1 MNNAKLIA
9 VRFSIAVAGACL
21 VAAIGGPANAQD
33 KAKPAAAPAKDAGK
47 TAQKDERDRKVF
59 VDNERVLA
67 SEVRYKPGA
76 SSGMVERQD
85 RVVRALTDGTLEKT
99 LPDGKKEIVNWK
111 AGEVKFN
118 KKETYSQKNIGK
130 TELVLFT
137 VSLK

>member
-1 MNNAKLIA
+1 MNKALI
-9 VRFSIAVAGACL
+9 FSTATCFAATLACTSVL
-21 VAAIGGPANAQD
+21 AQE
-33 KAKPAAAPAKDAGK
+33 KAKAPAAAPAASAKA
-47 TAQKDERDRKVF
+47 AAKDERERKVF
-59 VDNERVLA
+59 VDNPRVLA

-99 LPDGKKEIVNWK
+99 LPDGKKETVHWK

-118 KKETYSQKNIGK
+118 PKETYSQKNVGK

>member
-1 MNNAKLIA
+1 MNNMNPLA
-9 VRFSIAVAGACL
+9 VRFAIAVAGACL
-21 VAAIGGPANAQD
+21 VAAVGSPAVAQE
-33 KAKPAAAPAKDAGK
+33 KAKPAAAPAKDAAK
-47 TAQKDERDRKVF
+47 TAQKDERDRKVY
-59 VDNERVLA
+59 VDNDRVLA